1 MLSNL
6 LFEFSYDFDFKMG
19 GYVAF
24 IQNIPFILLW

>member
-19 GYVAF
+19 GYVAS
-24 IQNIPFILLW
+24 IQTSVPFILL